1 MSDEAKKTTMI
12 FHHERCDPS
21 KWTVSDWQLMAE
33 YMRTG
38 SLQAAAA
45 MSRKM
50 GVQVVLDDRH
60 AQRTGGDL
68 EAVGFTDMEDAKEMY
83 AFDCINEIHDEK
95 DLEDVFAFRALYAG
109 PIEFASA
116 VPIGDINGIF
126 EGYEYEVFGTE
137 VEAQKHH
144 ESLRED
150 AA

>member
-60 AQRTGGDL
+60 AQLTGVDL
-68 EAVGFTDMEDAKEMY
+68 EAAGVTD
-83 AFDCINEIHDEK
+83 F
-95 DLEDVFAFRALYAG
+95 
-109 PIEFASA
+109 
-116 VPIGDINGIF
+116 
-126 EGYEYEVFGTE
+126 
-137 VEAQKHH
+137 
-144 ESLRED
+144 
-150 AA
+150 